1 MKVLKKT
8 LLTLVVAMLSIGAAN
23 AQFRFGVKV
32 GLNVNSI
39 KASNLAEVKDNAAG
53 FTGGVMADFTVPIVG
68 IGADVS
74 LMYTRMNSQ
83 PMLLGANEGTV
94 SGTTV
99 DQNKNFLEIP
109 INLKY
114 KFKLPVVGSF
124 LAPYIFTGPDF
135 AIKLGKSTV
144 NEIKTKT
151 CQVAW
156 NVGLGVELVN
166 HLQIGA
172 SYGFGI
178 NNIAEKV
185 AGSYLNVQDLN
196 LKNNYWTVTAAYLF

>member
-1 MKVLKKT
+1 MKSMKKT
-8 LLTLVVAMLSIGAAN
+8 FLALLVAVLSIGVAN
-23 AQFRFGVKV
+23 AEFRFGVKV
-32 GLNVNSI
+32 GLNVNNI
-39 KASNLAEVKDNAAG
+39 KISNAQELKDNAAG
-53 FTGGVMADFTVPIVG
+53 FTGGVMADFTVPLIG
-68 IGADVS
+68 IGADAS
-74 LMYTRMNSQ
+74 IMYTRMNSQ
-83 PMLLGANEGTV
+83 PSITTSPDGASLL
-94 SGTTV
+94 TV

-124 LAPYIFTGPDF
+124 VAPYIFTGPDF
-135 AIKLGKSTV
+135 AIKLGKNTV

-178 NNIAEKV
+178 NNIAKKV
-185 AGSYLNVQDLN
+185 AGSYIDVQDLN